1 MRLVTLKQQKS
12 EMKRKRYLD
21 KYIEKVYLEKRD
33 RRRKVIEIIKKEVI
47 FFKENILIDKRDL

>member
-33 RRRKVIEIIKKEVI
+33 KEIGEEKLLK
-47 FFKENILIDKRDL
+47 L